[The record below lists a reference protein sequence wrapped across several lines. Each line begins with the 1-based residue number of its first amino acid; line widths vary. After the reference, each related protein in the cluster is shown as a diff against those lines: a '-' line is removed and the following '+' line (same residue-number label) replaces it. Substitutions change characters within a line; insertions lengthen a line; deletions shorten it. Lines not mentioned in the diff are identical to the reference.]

1 MAEVT
6 GTYNSGIGA
15 WVTYDKATDGLKYK
29 SGSIS
34 EYRANTGST
43 IFEQPELSKWNKGF
57 YTFDQNLT
65 PSQVQKYFPQ
75 SLQTLE
81 SVYDQGL
88 TLLQQQSTSEEQ
100 ETLASTGGTGIQ
112 ATLGTEPSSN
122 LQQDNNNGALPVTAI
137 TGQEFNVV
145 ERAAG
150 SGKSGATGSGTLKYP
165 IDMDLSVQDHMAITV
180 AKYVPAG
187 RLPGVETS
195 GAEGQFVRTRNTSLL
210 ETIIIP
216 MPNSIADQNMVGW
229 GEDLNTSSI
238 AGALF
243 GPTATSILNGNQG
256 GDAGGMLDEIIKAGQ
271 GVFEGALD
279 LAQSGYIQRR
289 FLLRGAAAAAGAVG
303 VNVDVGAILAR
314 TTGAFENPNL
324 ELLFNGPGLRTFS
337 FTVRFTPRSA
347 PESVMVR
354 QIIRTLKQRMAVKK
368 NVTAYK
374 STGGNLLLGT
384 PNVFRLE
391 YRKGSVNRSEIKGL
405 NKFKTCAL
413 TNLSVDYTGG
423 AGRWASYGP
432 DSQPVTTILTMNFS
446 ELVPIY
452 ENDYSEFPAGDDVG
466 F

>member
-1 MAEVT
+1 MATT

-15 WVTYDKATDGLKYK
+15 WVSVDPDNDNFSYK
-29 SGSIS
+29 SGTVAQF
-34 EYRANTGST
+34 RLDGGST
-43 IFEQPELSKWNKGF
+43 IFQQKELSKWNVGN
-57 YTFDQNLT
+57 YTFEESISA
-65 PSQVQKYFPQ
+65 SQQANFFPQ
-75 SLQTLE
+75 GADTLKA
-81 SVYDQGL
+81 VYDEAL
-88 TLLQQQSTSEEQ
+88 TIFANSQTQQQREL
-100 ETLASTGGTGIQ
+100 LASTGGTGIQ
-112 ATLGTEPSSN
+112 ATLGTESSSN
-122 LQQDNNNGALPVTAI
+122 LEQDNNNGALPVTAI
-137 TGQEFNVV
+137 TGQQFNTV

-150 SGKSGATGSGTLKYP
+150 SGRSGATGSGTLKYP

-180 AKYVPAG
+180 AQYVPAG

-243 GPTATSILNGNQG
+243 GPTASSILQGNQG
-256 GDAGGMLDEIIKAGQ
+256 GDAKGALDEIIKAGK

-303 VNVDVGAILAR
+303 VNVDVGAVLAR

-324 ELLFNGPGLRTFS
+324 ELLFNGPGLRTFA

-368 NVTAYK
+368 NATAYN
-374 STGGNLLLGT
+374 STGRNLLLGT

-391 YRKGSVNRSEIKGL
+391 YRKGSANRSEIKGL